1 VAAFTSLQGERTK
14 QLQINAAQFTKFKCP
29 SSLTHSLCACIMKA
43 VLVLCLALFA
53 AVAQAFVAAP
63 ASVVSK
69 FHLQNRLSNAASLTS
84 ARVSKTA
91 LSMAADAPTYWE
103 GEWVCADCGYIYDRD
118 DCGGLY
124 FEQQVC
130 AHIVVTFS
138 ILYAQCNYKLD
149 HDCKATHTS
158 FDRLVQLVCGSQQPQ
173 ILCF

>member
-1 VAAFTSLQGERTK
+1 
-14 QLQINAAQFTKFKCP
+14 
-29 SSLTHSLCACIMKA
+29 MKA
-43 VLVLCLALFA
+43 ALVLCLALFA

-69 FHLQNRLSNAASLTS
+69 FQLQNRLSNAASLTS

-91 LSMAADAPTYWE
+91 LSMAADAPSYWE

-130 AHIVVTFS
+130 AHT
-138 ILYAQCNYKLD
+138 LHAE
-149 HDCKATHTS
+149 TMHTAS
-158 FDRLVQLVCGSQQPQ
+158 YRY
-173 ILCF
+173 